1 MSANLAKRN
10 ILYSVSAQV
19 ISLTV
24 SFITGLIVPKFI
36 PEIQYAFW
44 QTYVLYVGYYGVFH
58 FGILDGLVLRFSQYD
73 YDKLDKRRARA
84 HLLFLLLLEMALA
97 ILLLLFSMGMDSY
110 ESRRIFTFVAIG
122 LISKNLFTYS
132 SYLLQITNQISRY
145 ARLIVL
151 HRVVYG
157 VFVVVVL
164 VSRFERFELFCLA
177 DLASDL
183 FAIIYCMYMCKEA
196 FFGKPESF
204 GYALLD
210 IKESFLAGAK
220 LMLANFSS
228 MLLISSAKMMIQWHW
243 GTLAFGQIS
252 FAFSLSSLFL
262 TFISAISVVL
272 FPSLKRMDKSEYPD
286 FYVGLRR
293 ISSRFLFGVI
303 LLYFPGY
310 FILSL
315 WLPPY
320 LPSLSCWGILLPY
333 IVFSA
338 RINLLTNNYLK
349 AYRKEQTMLFV
360 NILFAVIAIC
370 LYALSAF
377 VLDNMILV
385 LIAVVAAIALISIAS
400 ENIVGKLIGISL
412 KKEVLADAIL
422 ASAFFVAANLFDLKT
437 GFFIYLFA
445 YAIYLAVD
453 ILSVRRES
461 REVSRH

>member
-19 ISLTV
+19 ISLAV

-36 PEIQYAFW
+36 PEIQYAYW
-44 QTYVLYVGYYGVFH
+44 QTYVLYVGYAGVFH
-58 FGILDGLVLRFSQYD
+58 FGILDGMVLRFSQYD
-73 YDKLDKRRARA
+73 YDKLDKGRVSA
-84 HLLFLLLLEMALA
+84 HFFFLLCLESLLS
-97 ILLLLFSMGMDSY
+97 ILLLLFSIGFDSS
-110 ESRRIFTFVAIG
+110 ENRRIFSMVAIG
-122 LISKNLFTYS
+122 LISKNIFAYS
-132 SYLLQITNQISRY
+132 SFLLQITNQISRY
-145 ARLIVL
+145 ARLVVM
-151 HRVVYG
+151 HRVVFG
-157 VFVVVVL
+157 GLVVAAL
-164 VSRFERFELFCLA
+164 VSRFERFELFCLV

-183 FAIIYCMYMCKEA
+183 FAIIYCMCMCKEA

-204 GYALLD
+204 GYALTD

-243 GTLAFGQIS
+243 GTLVFGQIS

-272 FPSLKRMDKSEYPD
+272 FPSLKRMDKSEYSD

-293 ISSRFLFGVI
+293 ISSRFLFGVL

-310 FILSL
+310 FILAL
-315 WLPPY
+315 WLPSY

-412 KKEVLADAIL
+412 KKEVLADVIL
-422 ASAFFVAANLFDLKT
+422 ASAFFVSANLFDLKT

>member
-19 ISLTV
+19 ISLAV
-24 SFITGLIVPKFI
+24 SFITGLVVPKFI
-36 PEIQYAFW
+36 PEIQYAYW
-44 QTYVLYVGYYGVFH
+44 QTYVLYVGYAGVFH

-73 YDKLDKRRARA
+73 YGKLDKGRVRV
-84 HLLFLLLLEMALA
+84 HFLFLLCLETLLS
-97 ILLLLFSMGMDSY
+97 ILLLLFSISLDSA
-110 ESRRIFTFVAIG
+110 ENRRILSMVAIG
-122 LISKNLFTYS
+122 LISKNIFAYS
-132 SYLLQITNQISRY
+132 SFLLQITNQIPRY
-145 ARLIVL
+145 ARLVVM

-157 VFVVVVL
+157 ALVVVAL

-183 FAIIYCMYMCKEA
+183 FAIIYCMCMCKEA
-196 FFGKPESF
+196 FFGNPESF
-204 GYALLD
+204 GYALPD

-293 ISSRFLFGVI
+293 ISSRFLFCVL

-315 WLPPY
+315 WLPSY

-385 LIAVVAAIALISIAS
+385 LIAVVAAIALISIVS

-412 KKEVLADAIL
+412 KKEVLADVIL
-422 ASAFFVAANLFDLKT
+422 ASAFVVSANLFDLKT
-437 GFFIYLFA
+437 GFFIYLFT

-453 ILSVRRES
+453 ILSARRES